1 MVDDG
6 LRLAALHKTL
16 REAMQLARFFTF
28 ETHMIERLLID
39 GSHPHRRL
47 PTRTKFRY
55 SFLANHSLLIEFCR
69 LRPSRTTEAIRSS
82 FTHRAD

>member
-6 LRLAALHKTL
+6 LRLAALHKTS

-28 ETHMIERLLID
+28 ETHMIGRLLID

-47 PTRTKFRY
+47 PTRTKFRD
-55 SFLANHSLLIEFCR
+55 SFLANHSLLIEF
-69 LRPSRTTEAIRSS
+69 LPSATIADHSS
-82 FTHRAD
+82 HTIFLHP